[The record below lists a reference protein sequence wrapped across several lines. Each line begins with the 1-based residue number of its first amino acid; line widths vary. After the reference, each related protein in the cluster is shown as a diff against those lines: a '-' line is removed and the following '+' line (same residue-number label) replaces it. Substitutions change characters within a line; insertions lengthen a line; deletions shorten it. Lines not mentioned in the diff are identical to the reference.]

1 MQYEYPTP
9 RLVQLSLTKGLR
21 DLNSAR
27 VMRPSARA
35 ALQAPSSGVA
45 IVYHRAQELLAPT
58 LVGAGGVTICNV
70 GKRKKDIPDERA

>member
-1 MQYEYPTP
+1 MQYEYPTQ

-35 ALQAPSSGVA
+35 ALQAPSSFVA
-45 IVYHRAQELLAPT
+45 IVYQRAQELLAPT
-58 LVGAGGVTICNV
+58 LVGAGGGAIYKV
-70 GKRKKDIPDERA
+70 GKGREDN